1 MIKPKKLWRTLRHS
15 FLGLIK
21 KLMKQKNN
29 SNPRIFNNLLI
40 VTFII
45 CLFVPLLLTH
55 NRNESTIEKRKLAP
69 FPELKWEQKTT
80 TFPSQFEAF
89 FDDHFGLRDQLVQLY
104 ALYSMALRSSSNPE
118 VLLGLDDWL
127 FYINPKEGDSLED
140 YRRNDPLTKEQLSSW
155 KNILETKYRWLK
167 QQGIPYVFVIVPDKY
182 SIYPEYMP
190 KHIRQVGKQTRLD
203 QLMDY
208 MKDSEVPVLD
218 LRPAL
223 LQAKQQGQ
231 LFYKTDTHWNDF
243 GAAIA
248 QYEII
253 RSMQK
258 FYPNI
263 DPVSYSIQDFVLK
276 EYKSGD
282 IANMLNISY
291 ILKEMVPELRETL
304 PICNKQT
311 LNETHIDPKKD
322 PQKTAFITECR
333 TNAPKALI
341 FRDSFFINLQPYM
354 SQYLAKTVYVW
365 EWPDLELLKKYMQYN
380 QPDIVIEAR
389 VERHLKFIPIPKPE

>member
-1 MIKPKKLWRTLRHS
+1 
-15 FLGLIK
+15 
-21 KLMKQKNN
+21 
-29 SNPRIFNNLLI
+29 
-40 VTFII
+40 
-45 CLFVPLLLTH
+45 
-55 NRNESTIEKRKLAP
+55 
-69 FPELKWEQKTT
+69 
-80 TFPSQFEAF
+80 
-89 FDDHFGLRDQLVQLY
+89 
-104 ALYSMALRSSSNPE
+104 LRSSSNPQ

-155 KNILETKYRWLK
+155 KNVLETKYRWLK

-203 QLMDY
+203 QLIDY

-304 PICNKQT
+304 PICNKQI

-322 PQKTAFITECR
+322 PQKAAFITECR

-365 EWPDLELLKKYMQYN
+365 EWPDLTLLKKYMQYN

-389 VERHLKFIPIPKPE
+389 VERHLKFIP